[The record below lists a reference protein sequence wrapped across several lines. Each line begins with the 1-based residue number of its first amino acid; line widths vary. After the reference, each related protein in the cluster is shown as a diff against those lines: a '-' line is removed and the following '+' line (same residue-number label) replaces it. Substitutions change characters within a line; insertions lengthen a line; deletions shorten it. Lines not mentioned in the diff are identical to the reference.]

1 MVSPFFYDFFRPETS
16 GSGLNLGDFFAAY
29 ILAQNKENC
38 WNDFANAFKFHKKNP
53 NLFLN
58 WDFLN
63 YFLKL

>member
-1 MVSPFFYDFFRPETS
+1 MLSSFFMISPKASRLNRDDFI
-16 GSGLNLGDFFAAY
+16 AVY

-38 WNDFANAFKFHKKNP
+38 WKDFGNASKFYKKNP